1 MNMSEY
7 MFPALK
13 EAQGKLDQ
21 ARKTM
26 ADVFAEAGPDMDLS
40 KVKSISGAADDAAKL
55 DYIRKTNDVEIPAL
69 KSEVEKLRAL
79 ARAAEDAKG
88 YKGDDRK
95 GDEGDQGRKAPEF
108 KSWGDAIMESAAVK
122 GKMRGA
128 DSGPAV
134 ALDVDMKAQL
144 TAFGTPNFAASSG
157 WDPFDPRTGHVQ
169 LEALRPANLVYP
181 WFSKTTTSFSTV
193 KYMEETQ
200 FGNTDGT
207 GDAAE
212 TQEGAAYNQTSLALT
227 EKSSEVRKVTVWLP
241 FTDEQMEDEP
251 RARDYINNRLM
262 YQLQARLD
270 VQLLL
275 GDGNAPNLKGTN
287 AVAGINTQALG
298 TDSVPDALY
307 KAIRQV
313 RATGF
318 SEPNVAFIAPTKWE
332 AVRLLKTANGDYVWG
347 HPSVAGPETIWGL
360 PVQLTT
366 ILSTTAFVGDYARQ
380 AEISVRRGVDV
391 QVTNSHA
398 SLFTSGQQAIRA
410 DLRLAVIHYRPAA
423 FTKVT
428 GL

>member
-1 MNMSEY
+1 MSEY

-13 EAQGKLDQ
+13 EAQGKLD
-21 ARKTM
+21 AKRKEM

-40 KVKSISGAADDAAKL
+40 KVKSITGAADEAAKL
-55 DYIRKTNDVEIPAL
+55 DYIRNTNDTEIPAL
-69 KSEVEKLRAL
+69 KAEVDKLRAL
-79 ARAAEDAKG
+79 ARAAENAKG
-88 YKGDDRK
+88 YEPGDDRK
-95 GDEGDQGRKAPEF
+95 GDDRQPQRRF
-108 KSWGDAIMESAAVK
+108 KSLGDAIMESKAVRDK
-122 GKMRGA
+122 VSGA
-128 DSGPAV
+128 DSGPGCHI
-134 ALDVDMKAQL
+134 DIDMKAQL

-157 WDPFDPRTGHVQ
+157 WDPFDPRTGHLQ
-169 LEALRPANLVYP
+169 LEALRQANLVYP
-181 WFSKTTTSFSTV
+181 WFSQTTTSFSTV

-212 TQEGAAYNQTSLALT
+212 TQEGASYAQTSLALT
-227 EKSSEVRKVTVWLP
+227 ERSSEVRKVTVWLP

-270 VQLLL
+270 NQLLL

-287 AVAGINTQALG
+287 SVSGINTQALG
-298 TDSVPDALY
+298 ADSIPDALY

-332 AVRLLKTANGDYVWG
+332 SVRLLKTATGEYIWG

-380 AEISVRRGVDV
+380 AEISTRRGVDV

-398 SLFTSGQQAIRA
+398 SLFTAGQQAIRA
-410 DLRLAVIHYRPAA
+410 DLRLAVIHYRPTA

>member
-1 MNMSEY
+1 MSEY

-13 EAQGKLDQ
+13 EAQGKLDH
-21 ARKTM
+21 ARKAM

-40 KVKSISGAADDAAKL
+40 KVKSITGAADDAAKL
-55 DYIRKTNDVEIPAL
+55 DYIRKTNDTEIPAL
-69 KSEVEKLRAL
+69 KKAVEDLRMVAQ
-79 ARAAEDAKG
+79 AAEDAKG
-88 YKGDDRK
+88 YKQTGDDSNTN
-95 GDEGDQGRKAPEF
+95 DGREAPKF
-108 KSWGDAIMESAAVK
+108 KSWGDAIMDSAAVK
-122 GKMRGA
+122 SYQQG
-128 DSGPAV
+128 SGNGPV
-134 ALDVDMKAQL
+134 ARLDIDTKAQL

-169 LEALRPANLVYP
+169 LEALRPINLVFP
-181 WFSKTTTSFSTV
+181 WFSQTTTAFSTV

-212 TQEGAAYNQTSLALT
+212 TQEGAAFAQTSLALT
-227 EKSSEVRKVTVWLP
+227 ERSSEVRKITVWLP

-262 YQLQARLD
+262 YQLQARVD
-270 VQLLL
+270 SQLLL
-275 GDGNAPNLKGTN
+275 GDGTAPNVKGTN

-298 TDSVPDALY
+298 TDSVPDAIY

-318 SEPNVAFIAPTKWE
+318 SEPNVAFISPTKWE
-332 AVRLLKTANGDYVWG
+332 GVRLLKTANGDYVWG
-347 HPSVAGPETIWGL
+347 HPAQAGVETIWGL

-366 ILSTTAFVGDYARQ
+366 LLTTTAFVGDYARQ
-380 AEISVRRGVDV
+380 AEIATRRGVDV

-398 SLFTSGQQAIRA
+398 SLFTTGQQAIRA
-410 DLRLAVIHYRPAA
+410 DLRMAVIHYRPTA

>member
-1 MNMSEY
+1 MSEY

-21 ARKTM
+21 ARKAM

-40 KVKSISGAADDAAKL
+40 KVKSIAGAPDDAAKL
-55 DYIRKTNDVEIPAL
+55 DYIRKTNDTEIPAL
-69 KSEVEKLRAL
+69 KAEVDKLRNL

-88 YKGDDRK
+88 YQKTEDTRGDDRR
-95 GDEGDQGRKAPEF
+95 EAPKF
-108 KSWGDAIMESAAVK
+108 KSLGDAIMESKAVK
-122 GKMRGA
+122 GKDRGA
-128 DSGPAV
+128 DSGPGAFI
-134 ALDVDMKAQL
+134 DVDMKAQL

-169 LEALRPANLVYP
+169 LEALRPANLVFP
-181 WFSKTTTSFSTV
+181 WFSQTTTSFSTV

-212 TQEGAAYNQTSLALT
+212 SQEGAAYSETSLALT
-227 EKSSEVRKVTVWLP
+227 ERSSEVRKVTVWLP

-251 RARDYINNRLM
+251 RARDYVNNRLM
-262 YQLQARLD
+262 YQLQARVD
-270 VQLLL
+270 SQLLL
-275 GDGNAPNLKGTN
+275 GDGSAPNLKGTN
-287 AVAGINTQALG
+287 SVSGINTQALG

-318 SEPNVAFIAPTKWE
+318 SEPNVAFISPTKWE
-332 AVRLLKTANGDYVWG
+332 GVRLLKTANGDYVWG
-347 HPSVAGPETIWGL
+347 HPAQAGVETIWGI

-380 AEISVRRGVDV
+380 GEISMRRGVDV

-398 SLFTSGQQAIRA
+398 SFFTTGQQAIRA
-410 DLRLAVIHYRPAA
+410 DIRMAVIHYRPTA

>member
-1 MNMSEY
+1 MSEY

-21 ARKTM
+21 ARKVM

-40 KVKSISGAADDAAKL
+40 KVKSISGASDDAAKL
-55 DYIRKTNDVEIPAL
+55 DYIRNANEKEIPAL
-69 KSEVEKLRAL
+69 KAEVDKLRAL
-79 ARAAEDAKG
+79 AAAADNAKG
-88 YKGDDRK
+88 YERGTEKGDDRP
-95 GDEGDQGRKAPEF
+95 EAPKF
-108 KSWGDAIMESAAVK
+108 KSLGDAIMESKAVK
-122 GKMRGA
+122 GKDRGS
-128 DSGPAV
+128 DSGPGIT
-134 ALDVDMKAQL
+134 LDIDMKAML
-144 TAFGTPNFAASSG
+144 TSFGTPNFAASSG
-157 WDPFDPRTGHVQ
+157 WDPFDPRGSRVQ

-181 WFSKTTTSFSTV
+181 WFSATTTSFSTV

-212 TQEGAAYNQTSLALT
+212 AQEGAAYAQTSLALT
-227 EKSSEVRKVTVWLP
+227 ERSSEVRKVTVWLP

-262 YQLQARLD
+262 YQLQARVD
-270 VQLLL
+270 SQLLL
-275 GDGNAPNLKGTN
+275 GDGSAPNLKGTN
-287 AVAGINTQALG
+287 AVSGINTQALG

-318 SEPNVAFIAPTKWE
+318 SEPNVAFISPTKWE
-332 AVRLLKTANGDYVWG
+332 GVRLLKTANGDYVWG
-347 HPSVAGPETIWGL
+347 HPATAGVETIWGI

-366 ILSTTAFVGDYARQ
+366 LLSTTAFVGDYARQ
-380 AEISVRRGVDV
+380 AEIAVRRGVDV

-410 DLRLAVIHYRPAA
+410 DLRLAVIHYRPTA

>member
-1 MNMSEY
+1 MNMAEY

-13 EAQGKLDQ
+13 DAQGKLDQ

-40 KVKSISGAADDAAKL
+40 KVKSITGAPDDAAKL
-55 DYIRKTNDVEIPAL
+55 EFIRKTNDTEIPAL
-69 KSEVEKLRAL
+69 KAEVDKLRAL
-79 ARAAEDAKG
+79 ADAASNAKSYQAG
-88 YKGDDRK
+88 SQSGDDK
-95 GDEGDQGRKAPEF
+95 PQAPKF
-108 KSWGDAIMESAAVK
+108 KSIGDAIMDSKAVT
-122 GKMRGA
+122 GKDRGS
-128 DSGPAV
+128 DSGPGV
-134 ALDVDMKAQL
+134 SIDIDMKAML

-157 WDPFDPRTGHVQ
+157 WDPFDPRGSRVQ

-181 WFSKTTTSFSTV
+181 WFSTTTTAFSTV

-212 TQEGAAYNQTSLALT
+212 TQEGGAYNQSSLALT
-227 EKSSEVRKVTVWLP
+227 ERSSEVRKITVWLP

-262 YQLQARLD
+262 YQLQARVD
-270 VQLLL
+270 SQLLL
-275 GDGNAPNLKGTN
+275 GNGSAPNLLGTN
-287 AVAGINTQALG
+287 SVSGINTQALG

-318 SEPNVAFIAPTKWE
+318 SEPNVAFISPTKWE
-332 AVRLLKTANGDYVWG
+332 GVRLLKTANGDYVWG
-347 HPSVAGPETIWGL
+347 HPATAGVETIWGL

-366 ILSTTAFVGDYARQ
+366 LLTTTAFVGDYARQ
-380 AEISVRRGVDV
+380 AEIAVRRGVDV

-398 SLFTSGQQAIRA
+398 SLFTTGQQAIRA
-410 DLRLAVIHYRPAA
+410 DLRMAVLHYRPTA

>member
-1 MNMSEY
+1 MSEY

-13 EAQGKLDQ
+13 EAQGKLDH
-21 ARKTM
+21 ARKAM
-26 ADVFAEAGPDMDLS
+26 ADVFAEAGPDMDMS
-40 KVKSISGAADDAAKL
+40 KVKSIAGAADDAAKL
-55 DYIRKTNDVEIPAL
+55 AYIRETNDTEIPAL
-69 KSEVEKLRAL
+69 KKRVDELRAV
-79 ARAAEDAKG
+79 AAAAEAAKSYAAERG
-88 YKGDDRK
+88 TEHGADRP
-95 GDEGDQGRKAPEF
+95 EAPKF
-108 KSWGDAIMESAAVK
+108 KSLGDAIMDSVAVK
-122 GKMRGA
+122 GKQRGS
-128 DSGPAV
+128 DSGPGV
-134 ALDVDMKAQL
+134 TLDIDMKAQL
-144 TAFGTPNFAASSG
+144 TAFGTPNFASSSG

-181 WFSKTTTSFSTV
+181 WFSATTTSFSTV

-212 TQEGAAYNQTSLALT
+212 AQEGAAYAQTSLALT
-227 EKSSEVRKVTVWLP
+227 ERSSEVRKVTVWLP

-262 YQLQARLD
+262 YQLQARVD
-270 VQLLL
+270 SQLLL
-275 GDGNAPNLKGTN
+275 GNGSAPNLLGTN
-287 AVAGINTQALG
+287 SVSGINTQALG

-318 SEPNVAFIAPTKWE
+318 SEPNVTFISPTKWE
-332 AVRLLKTANGDYVWG
+332 GVRLLKTANGDYVWG
-347 HPSVAGPETIWGL
+347 HPATSGAETIWGL

-366 ILSTTAFVGDYARQ
+366 LLSTTAFVGDYARQ
-380 AEISVRRGVDV
+380 AEIAVRRGVDV

-398 SLFTSGQQAIRA
+398 SLFVSGQQAIRA
-410 DLRLAVIHYRPAA
+410 DLRLAVIHYRPTA